1 MRGTLLAAI
10 AACLVVLVALGFV
23 LLQQMQRQER
33 LTSRIDRARRSVEQG
48 MDTAGEP
55 TLPVLLR
62 VVSAIGN
69 TVARSGLLSDR
80 TIVELEHTLTVAGFR
95 GRRGLGLFIGS
106 KLLLLLVLPV
116 IGWPLLN
123 GIGLPSLLRNLIVLA
138 LAVLGLIGPDYA
150 VRRIR
155 QRHLNLLQR
164 GLPDALDLLIICTE
178 AGLSLGPA
186 IARVASEI
194 RLAHPAVAD
203 ELAQTANELR
213 VTSDS
218 RTALFNAGTRTGLE
232 GVKRVA
238 LTLAQ
243 SLQFGTPLSQALR
256 TLSAEMRQET
266 LTRFEAKA
274 ARLPVMLTVPM
285 IVFILPCVFLIVG
298 GPAILQLLDILKQ

>member
-1 MRGTLLAAI
+1 MRGTLPPAIFVGVLAVVG
-10 AACLVVLVALGFV
+10 LVLV
-23 LLQQMQRQER
+23 LLRQIER
-33 LTSRIDRARRSVEQG
+33 RDRLASRIDRARRRG
-48 MDTAGEP
+48 GPDMDAGEP
-55 TLPVLLR
+55 TLPLLLR
-62 VVSAIGN
+62 TVSAIGSM
-69 TVARSGLLSDR
+69 VARSGLLSDR
-80 TIVELEHTLTVAGFR
+80 TLAELAHTLAVAGFR

-106 KLLLLLVLPV
+106 KLLMLVLLPS
-116 IGWPLLN
+116 IAWPLLQQL
-123 GIGLPSLLRNLIVLA
+123 GLPWMPRGLVVLVA
-138 LAVLGLIGPDYA
+138 AVLGLVGPDYL

-155 QRHLNLLQR
+155 QQHLRMLER

-178 AGLSLGPA
+178 AGLSLAPA

-194 RLAHPAVAD
+194 RLAHVAVAD

-213 VTSDS
+213 VTSDT
-218 RTALFNAGTRTGLE
+218 RAALFNAGTRTGLD

-243 SLQFGTPLSQALR
+243 SIQFGTPLSQALR

-266 LTRFEAKA
+266 QTRWEAKA

-298 GPAILQLLDILKQ
+298 GPAILQLMDVLKK

>member
-1 MRGTLLAAI
+1 MRATLLLAI
-10 AACLVVLVALGFV
+10 LVGLVALVGLV
-23 LLQQMQRQER
+23 LVLFRQIER
-33 LTSRIDRARRSVEQG
+33 RDRLASRIDRAQG
-48 MDTAGEP
+48 SGVRETDAGEP
-55 TLPVLLR
+55 RLPLLLR
-62 VVSAIGN
+62 TVSAIGT

-80 TIVELEHTLTVAGFR
+80 TIAELEHTLAVAGFR

-106 KLLLLLVLPV
+106 KLLMLMLLPSLAWPLLQQIGLPWKPRDLLVLV
-116 IGWPLLN
+116 AAGV
-123 GIGLPSLLRNLIVLA
+123 GLV
-138 LAVLGLIGPDYA
+138 GPDYL

-155 QRHLNLLQR
+155 KRHLGMLER

-186 IARVASEI
+186 IARVAAEI
-194 RLAHPAVAD
+194 RLAHVAVAD

-213 VTSDS
+213 VNSDS
-218 RTALFNAGTRTGLE
+218 RAALFNAGTRTGLD

-243 SLQFGTPLSQALR
+243 SIQFGTPLSQALR
-256 TLSAEMRQET
+256 ALSAEMRQEM

-285 IVFILPCVFLIVG
+285 IVFILPCLFLIVG
-298 GPAILQLLDILKQ
+298 GPAILQLLDILKN

>member
-1 MRGTLLAAI
+1 MRGVLLPAIFTGLLA
-10 AACLVVLVALGFV
+10 LVSLSLV
-23 LLQQMQRQER
+23 LLRQIER
-33 LTSRIDRARRSVEQG
+33 REQLANRIERARRSTSQE
-48 MDTAGEP
+48 MDIAES
-55 TLPVLLR
+55 TLPLLLR
-62 VVSAIGN
+62 VVSATGN

-80 TIVELEHTLTVAGFR
+80 TIIELEHTLTVAGFR

-106 KLLLLLVLPV
+106 KLLLLVLLPSV
-116 IGWPLLN
+116 AWPLLQQL
-123 GIGLPSLLRNLIVLA
+123 GLSGMPRSLVVLLA
-138 LAVLGLIGPDYA
+138 AVLGLIGPDYV
-150 VRRIR
+150 VRRLR
-155 QRHLNLLQR
+155 QGHLRLLER

-186 IARVASEI
+186 IARVAGEI

-218 RTALFNAGTRTGLE
+218 RTALFNAGTRTGLD

-243 SLQFGTPLSQALR
+243 SIQFGTPLSQALR

-298 GPAILQLLDILKQ
+298 GPAILQLLEILKK